1 MTKQRSL
8 TPLYWGIGLFAV
20 GLFFTLFTFGP
31 LATYQEQIVWAVIA
45 LLGLGGLAA
54 LAYAVLRTE
63 RWWYFIPAFLLLSMA
78 AIVYLGVKQEVQGI
92 LLAILLFI
100 GLGLAHLVI
109 FLTDRE
115 TRWWAWISAG
125 SFFVLSAVVF
135 FGPRMSPALV
145 GSLLFLGMSLV
156 FYLLYLITPAS
167 LRRWWMLALATALII
182 GAAFTFTMAGAAQAS
197 VFRFWPLALILFGV
211 ALMAWALVRL
221 FAPTAPPTPTYVPKP
236 PTPDTGGEGR
246 PGVIPVPEELPER
259 VAPSPPPE
267 PEAEDQ
273 GEVNVD

>member
-1 MTKQRSL
+1 MTRQRSL
-8 TPLYWGIGLFAV
+8 TPLYWGLGLFAV
-20 GLFFTLFTFGP
+20 GFFFTLFTFGP
-31 LATYQEQIVWAVIA
+31 LAAYEPQIVWAVIV
-45 LLGLGGLAA
+45 LLGLGGLAT

-78 AIVYLGVKQEVQGI
+78 AIVYLGVKREVQGL
-92 LLAILLFI
+92 LLAILLFV
-100 GLGLAHLVI
+100 GLGIAHLVI

-135 FGPRMSPALV
+135 FGPRMPPALV
-145 GSLLFLGMSLV
+145 GSVLFLGMSLV

-167 LRRWWMLALATALII
+167 LRRWWILALATALVI
-182 GAAFTFTMAGAAQAS
+182 GAAFTFTVAGAAQAS
-197 VFRFWPLALILFGV
+197 MFRFWPLALILFGV
-211 ALMAWALVRL
+211 ALTGWALVRL
-221 FAPTAPPTPTYVPKP
+221 FTPTAPPTPASVPKP
-236 PTPDTGGEGR
+236 PTTETGGESR
-246 PGVIPVPEELPER
+246 PSVMPVPEELPER

-267 PEAEDQ
+267 PTADDQ